1 MHQALENVQ
10 EASNSPK
17 GKLVK
22 TKFKTESRTD
32 LSHADKCII
41 NCSVTMRMKFT
52 QNLQRYKA
60 AVWKP
65 TLTSLCLYCCSE
77 HRLSQSV
84 HGHPILSTKI
94 QDQSNR
100 LTSPTTRAHFLNG
113 FLDESPSS
121 CIANLQPKCR
131 HAHSQFS
138 IQVQNP
144 SKLSTM
150 LHYDWPVRALQQALK
165 NPEMK

>member
-1 MHQALENVQ
+1 MFKNHPTAQ
-10 EASNSPK
+10 K
-17 GKLVK
+17 GNLSRLN
-22 TKFKTESRTD
+22 TKQRAGQN

-52 QNLQRYKA
+52 QNLQRDKA

-65 TLTSLCLYCCSE
+65 TLTSPGLYCCSE
-77 HRLSQSV
+77 HHLSQSV
-84 HGHPILSTKI
+84 NGHPILSTQI
-94 QDQSNR
+94 QDQRNR

-150 LHYDWPVRALQQALK
+150 LHYNWPVRALQQALK
-165 NPEMK
+165 NPEMQ